1 MDNYEYNVNV
11 LMPSY
16 YFEQDENW
24 IREMLLRLRPSVRPK
39 VSVKYSEVYQ
49 EHFDDEPISYK
60 KINAGRKAANT
71 RLRNFVKN
79 YASYLDGHVSD
90 PRVFQQG
97 TSQKNQPSQGV
108 AWITEFNT
116 KIWPVPWKV

>member
-1 MDNYEYNVNV
+1 MGFNFIRLKKNMDNYEYNVNV
-11 LMPSY
+11 LMPNC
-16 YFEQDENW
+16 YFEQDEKW
-24 IREMLLRLRPSVRPK
+24 IKEMLLRLRPSIRAK

-49 EHFDDEPISYK
+49 EHFDDEPIPYK

-79 YASYLDGHVSD
+79 YSSYLDGYVSE

-97 TSQKNQPSQGV
+97 TGQMNQPSQGV
-108 AWITEFNT
+108 A
-116 KIWPVPWKV
+116 

>member
-97 TSQKNQPSQGV
+97 TSQMNQPFQGV
-108 AWITEFNT
+108 A
-116 KIWPVPWKV
+116 

>member
-11 LMPSY
+11 LMPDL
-16 YFEQDENW
+16 YFEQDDKW

-49 EHFDDEPISYK
+49 ENFDKEAISYK
-60 KINAGRKAANT
+60 QENAGRKAAND

-79 YASYLDGHVSD
+79 YASYLDGHVST
-90 PRVFQQG
+90 PREFQAG
-97 TSQKNQPSQGV
+97 TSQRNQP
-108 AWITEFNT
+108 IPE
-116 KIWPVPWKV
+116 PV